1 MGKDDIRK
9 ELLASLASL
18 PDEKIIS
25 LSFSLTQELIKLF
38 QTLPELQSQIG
49 AAYLPLRNE
58 IAPVYQELLRKVPLM
73 LSYPVL
79 RDGEMAFGMTEGL
92 PSGSPWLDTPYK
104 VVEPKWFLVP
114 GVGFSEQGQR
124 LGRGKGF
131 YDRFLETHEG
141 IKIGLAWSGQIK
153 EDIPV
158 ESHDCHMDFIVT
170 EKFCWNVVQ
179 QKHI

>member
-1 MGKDDIRK
+1 MNKEDLRK
-9 ELLASLASL
+9 ELLRKLASL
-18 PDEKIIS
+18 SDEEIIS
-25 LSFSLTQELIKLF
+25 LSFGLTEQLIKLLRK
-38 QTLPELQSQIG
+38 LPELQSQIG

-58 IAPVYQELLRKVPLM
+58 LAPAYQELLRSIPLV

-79 RDGEMAFGMTEGL
+79 REGNMAFGVTEGL

-104 VVEPKWFLVP
+104 VVEPNWFLVP
-114 GVGFSEQGQR
+114 GVGFSTLGKR

-131 YDRFLETHEG
+131 YDRFLETHSG
-141 IKIGLAWSGQIK
+141 IKIGLAWSGQLR
-153 EDIPV
+153 ENIPV

-170 EKFCWNVVQ
+170 ENFCWDVNR